1 MYSPY
6 RIGARKARIG
16 LLLLL
21 AAAGAAGASDFTP
34 VGTDAAGNTYTADL
48 NRPVR
53 DEGLLIVTVRTEY
66 AEPRRIASADKP
78 VFTSID
84 QLAVDCAAGT
94 FAVMAR
100 RYVANDGTAIPGW
113 VKSKAELKFRP
124 AAAGS
129 MSESLVRAVCSA
141 AGPPPASPAP

>member
-1 MYSPY
+1 MSTRNRPGI
-6 RIGARKARIG
+6 RPAPIG

-21 AAAGAAGASDFTP
+21 ATARAVGGPDFTP
-34 VGTDAAGNTYTADL
+34 VGTDATGNKYAADL
-48 NRPVR
+48 ERAVR
-53 DEGLLIVTVRTEY
+53 DNGLLLVTVRTEY

-78 VFTSID
+78 VFTAID
-84 QLAVDCAAGT
+84 QMAVDCAAGT

-113 VKSKAELKFRP
+113 VKPKAELTFKP

-129 MSESLVRAVCSA
+129 MSELLVQAICGA
-141 AGPPPASPAP
+141 AGPPAATPSP